1 MWNSK
6 YSNLD
11 SYVLVSLSCR
21 FHKISSFETCFINF
35 RTDKT
40 IIAVTVDVV
49 GQEEGTLEAEEVAE
63 VAQENPAEA
72 SVEGSVDLSN
82 NNRKRSK
89 VE

>member
-1 MWNSK
+1 M
-6 YSNLD
+6 
-11 SYVLVSLSCR
+11 
-21 FHKISSFETCFINF
+21 
-35 RTDKT
+35 
-40 IIAVTVDVV
+40 